1 MKPCTR
7 GFDLIELNYQNP
19 LMGVLVIFSTG
30 TRKGMGT
37 MCVESEICYE
47 KYHEKNVL
55 FMSLKLKVETKRKF

>member
-1 MKPCTR
+1 MVQMVYNRTLSW
-7 GFDLIELNYQNP
+7 GFWF
-19 LMGVLVIFSTG
+19 FSTG